1 MGLTKMGQPAPSCK
15 RQASSGKPQAHN
27 LWLNCGEIVA
37 QPEVV
42 PIYPAPTPTTCQ
54 VYKILWE
61 KSIDIPSI
69 LGDPFWAL

>member
-1 MGLTKMGQPAPSCK
+1 MGLTKMGQPDPSCK